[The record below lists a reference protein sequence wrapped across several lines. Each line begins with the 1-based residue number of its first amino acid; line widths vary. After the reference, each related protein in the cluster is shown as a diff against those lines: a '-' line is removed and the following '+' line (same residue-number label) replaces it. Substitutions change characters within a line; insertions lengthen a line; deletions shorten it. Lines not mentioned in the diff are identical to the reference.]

1 MSLVAG
7 SAAAMI
13 ARWMEAYSL
22 AEENA
27 ASARV
32 RLIISGLEVAC
43 AMSAERLSRLRM
55 RRL

>member
-1 MSLVAG
+1 MT
-7 SAAAMI
+7 
-13 ARWMEAYSL
+13 ARWMDAYSL

-32 RLIISGLEVAC
+32 RLIISGLLVAC
-43 AMSAERLSRLRM
+43 AMSVDSDSSCST